1 GGGYNRDNRY
11 QPREGGNYNR
21 EGGGGGYNPG
31 GNRFQPREGGNY
43 NREGGG
49 GYNRYQNREGGGGG
63 HNRYQNREGGGGGH
77 NRYQNRESGGGGYN
91 RDNRYPRRDF
101 DRSRPPRRQS
111 PTIAIQ
117 ESLFLLPEH
126 PLTQDFQRAIGMAKG
141 TIVEVDPRKKR
152 GVIEIEGFKYKF
164 EDERRR
170 DLQNKYPIQKFLERE
185 IMFAFWP
192 TYSQKAAQYRQI
204 DESPTIKIANLRRTL
219 IKENA
224 VEIIGQV
231 LMIEEALFVMSVF
244 SASQKKKY
252 MVTILGKYPGENG
265 AFIQMVGELKNG
277 GIHYQSHQVLTPEG
291 EPVAQAD

>member
-1 GGGYNRDNRY
+1 MTYQDRHSQDQYSHERHSENESSFEDSQQRGNESEPHPDNRY
-11 QPREGGNYNR
+11 SNREGGNYNR
-21 EGGGGGYNPG
+21 EGGGGGYN
-31 GNRFQPREGGNY
+31 
-43 NREGGG
+43 
-49 GYNRYQNREGGGGG
+49 RYQSRDGGS
-63 HNRYQNREGGGGGH
+63 GGGH
-77 NRYQNRESGGGGYN
+77 NRYQNRESGGGGGYN

-265 AFIQMVGELKNG
+265 TFIQMVGELKNG